1 MRSVSLQE
9 ALGVHRDDTV
19 AFVGAGGK
27 TSAVRRLADELY
39 AQRHRVLVLSTTKI
53 EAQRGAIDTLL
64 CPTLSL
70 AREAAAM
77 RRAGDRPLLLATE
90 KLPTRLRGVP
100 PEWVGPL
107 AERADVVLVQADG
120 AARRPFKA
128 PAAHEP
134 VIPPTATI
142 VVAVA
147 GIDAIGRPIDERHVH
162 RPERVAA
169 LAGVEIGTP
178 LTVELAA
185 RVLLHPQGGFRGVP
199 RSARRAILLN
209 KADDPPALATADSL
223 ATLLRAQDNIRV
235 VVTALRSQPPV
246 VHTVR

>member
-1 MRSVSLQE
+1 MKGLSLQE
-9 ALGVHRDDTV
+9 ALGVRRGDTV

-39 AQRHRVLVLSTTKI
+39 AQRQRVLVLSTTKI
-53 EAQRGAIDTLL
+53 EAQRGPIDTRL
-64 CPTLSL
+64 CPTLPL

-77 RRAGDRPLLLATE
+77 RCTGDRPLLLATE

-100 PEWVGPL
+100 PEWVASL
-107 AERADVVLVQADG
+107 AECADVVLVQADG
-120 AARRPFKA
+120 AGRRPFKA

-142 VVAVA
+142 VVVVA
-147 GIDAIGRPIDERHVH
+147 GLDAIGRPIDESHVH

-185 RVLLHPQGGFRGVP
+185 RVLLHPQGGFRAAP
-199 RSARRAILLN
+199 PSARRAILLN
-209 KADDPPALATADSL
+209 KADGPAALAVADSL
-223 ATLLRAQDNIRV
+223 ATLVRSESDLRV
-235 VVTALRSQPPV
+235 VVTALRSSPV
-246 VHTVR
+246 VRAFR

>member
-1 MRSVSLQE
+1 MDVSLQE
-9 ALGVHRDDTV
+9 ALGVHRGDTV

-27 TSAVRRLADELY
+27 TSAIRHLAAELS
-39 AQRHRVLVLSTTKI
+39 AQRNRVLVLSTTKI

-77 RRAGDRPLLLATE
+77 RRDGDPPLLLVTE
-90 KLPTRLRGVP
+90 RLPTRLRGVP
-100 PEWVGPL
+100 LEWVAPL
-107 AERADVVLVQADG
+107 AGCVDVVLVQADG

-147 GIDAIGRPIDERHVH
+147 GLDVIGRPIDERYVH

-185 RVLLHPQGGFRGVP
+185 RVLLHPQGGFRAAP
-199 RSARRAILLN
+199 PAARRAILLN
-209 KADDPPALATADSL
+209 KADDPSALATADAL
-223 ATLLRAQDNIRV
+223 ATLLRSQCDIRIV
-235 VVTALRSQPPV
+235 ITALRSPPV
-246 VHTVR
+246 VRAFR